1 MNKHTPDLKA
11 EKITGGVHDSPRH
24 DSAHKHVAGTAVY
37 IDDITEPAGTLHAGL
52 GLSTVAHGIVKSLDL
67 SAVRAAPGV
76 VDVLTHEDV
85 PGDNDISPSGM
96 HDDPV
101 LAAGKVEFH
110 GQPIFCVI
118 AETREE
124 ARRAARLAKVE
135 YEELPANIDIWDL
148 DQKTH
153 RQVFP
158 PLTLKRGDAAAAL
171 DSAPRR
177 VKGRMRLGGQDHFY
191 LEGQVSLAVP
201 GEDDEV
207 TVYCSTQGP
216 SETQHLVAHAL
227 GVPSHAVTV
236 EVRRMGGG
244 FGGKETQ
251 ANQCAALAAIA
262 AKKLGRAV
270 KLRLDR
276 DEDMVATGK
285 RHDFAIDYDVGFD
298 DEGRILGIDY
308 TFALRAGFSAD
319 LSGPVGDRA
328 LFHCDNAYFF
338 PHVHARTALLHTNT
352 VSNTA
357 FRGFGGPQGMVGA
370 ERVIDEVAF
379 AVGKDPLEIRKL
391 NFYDAMGVE
400 GTRNLTPYHQKVE
413 DCIIQRIVA
422 ELEESADYAG
432 RRKAIREFN
441 AKSRIVKRGL
451 ALTPVKFGISF
462 TKTEP
467 NQAGALVH
475 VYTDGSVHMNHGGTE
490 MGQGLHL
497 KVAQVVA
504 EEFQIDLDRVKITA
518 TTTAK
523 VPNTS
528 PTAASSGADLNGMA
542 AQNAAR
548 QIKDRLIDFA
558 AESHQVPRDQV
569 VFLPN
574 RVRIGNAEISFN
586 DLVKQAYM
594 ARVQLS
600 AAGFYKTPKIHWDRS
615 KGRGHAFYYYAYGAA
630 CSEVSVDTLTGEY
643 VVERTD
649 ILHDTGRSLNRII
662 DIGQVEGGFIQGMG
676 WLTTEELWWD
686 GKGRL
691 RTHAPSTYKIPLASD
706 RPKIFNVALTD
717 WSEAYE
723 PTIHRSK
730 AVGEPPLPLG
740 LAVLHALSDAVAS
753 VADHRICPRL
763 DAPATP
769 ERVLMAIE
777 RLKTARAIP
786 GKV

>member
-1 MNKHTPDLKA
+1 MNRHDPDLKA
-11 EKITGGVHDSPRH
+11 EKIAGGVHSDVQH
-24 DSAHKHVAGTAVY
+24 DSAHKHVAGSAVY
-37 IDDITEPAGTLHAGL
+37 IDDMPEPVGTLHAGL
-52 GLSTVAHGIVKSLDL
+52 GLSTVAHGVLKSVDL

-76 VDVLTHEDV
+76 VAVLTAEDV
-85 PGDNDISPSGM
+85 PGVNDISPSYM
-96 HDDPV
+96 DDDPV
-101 LAAGKVEFH
+101 LAEGKVEFH

-118 AETREE
+118 AQTRDQ
-124 ARRAARLAKVE
+124 ARRAARLAKIE
-135 YEELPANIDIWDL
+135 YEELPAIIDMGGL
-148 DQKTH
+148 DPEAA
-153 RQVFP
+153 RQVAK
-158 PLTLKRGDAAAAL
+158 PLTFRRGDAAAAIAA
-171 DSAPRR
+171 APKR
-177 VKGRMRLGGQDHFY
+177 VTGRMRVGGQEHFY

-216 SETQHLVAHAL
+216 SETQHMIAHAL
-227 GVPSHAVTV
+227 GVASHAVTI

-251 ANQCAALAAIA
+251 ANQWAALAAIA

-270 KLRLDR
+270 KIRLDR
-276 DEDMVATGK
+276 DEDMVVTGK
-285 RHDFAIDYDVGFD
+285 RHDFMIDYDVGFD
-298 DEGRILGIDY
+298 EEGRLLGVDY

-319 LSGPVGDRA
+319 LSGAVGDRA
-328 LFHCDNAYFF
+328 LLHCDNAYFL
-338 PHVHARTALLHTNT
+338 PHVHAKSAPLYTNT

-357 FRGFGGPQGMVGA
+357 FRGFGGPQGMVGV

-391 NFYDAMGVE
+391 NFYDEMGTA
-400 GTRNLTPYHQKVE
+400 GDRNLTPYHQKVE

-422 ELEESADYAG
+422 QLEESADYAG
-432 RRKAIREFN
+432 RRREISAFN
-441 AKSRIVKRGL
+441 ANSRFVRRGL

-462 TKTEP
+462 TKTEA

-504 EEFQIDLDRVKITA
+504 EEFQIDLDRVRITA
-518 TTTAK
+518 TTTGK

-528 PTAASSGADLNGMA
+528 PTAASAGTDLNGMA
-542 AQNAAR
+542 AQDAAR
-548 QIKDRLIDFA
+548 QIKNRLIDFA
-558 AESHQVPRDQV
+558 AEKHGVPRDQI

-574 RVRIGNAEISFN
+574 RVRVGNQEIAFG

-600 AAGFYKTPKIHWDRS
+600 AAGFYKTPKIKWDRAQ
-615 KGRGHAFYYYAYGAA
+615 GRGHAFYYFAYGAA
-630 CSEVSVDTLTGEY
+630 CAEVSVDTLTGEY
-643 VVERTD
+643 VVERAD
-649 ILHDTGRSLNRII
+649 VLHDVGRSLNPAI
-662 DIGQVEGGFIQGMG
+662 DLGQVEGGFIQGMG
-676 WLTTEELWWD
+676 WLTTEELVWD
-686 GKGRL
+686 DKGRL

-706 RPKIFNVALTD
+706 RPKVFNVALTD
-717 WSEAYE
+717 WSQAYE

-740 LAVLHALSDAVAS
+740 LSVLHALSDAVAS
-753 VADHRICPRL
+753 VAGHRICPRL

-777 RLKTARAIP
+777 RLKAQAATAR
-786 GKV
+786 

>member
-1 MNKHTPDLKA
+1 M
-11 EKITGGVHDSPRH
+11 
-24 DSAHKHVAGTAVY
+24 
-37 IDDITEPAGTLHAGL
+37 
-52 GLSTVAHGIVKSLDL
+52 
-67 SAVRAAPGV
+67 
-76 VDVLTHEDV
+76 
-85 PGDNDISPSGM
+85 
-96 HDDPV
+96 
-101 LAAGKVEFH
+101 
-110 GQPIFCVI
+110 
-118 AETREE
+118 
-124 ARRAARLAKVE
+124 
-135 YEELPANIDIWDL
+135 
-148 DQKTH
+148 
-153 RQVFP
+153 
-158 PLTLKRGDAAAAL
+158 
-171 DSAPRR
+171 
-177 VKGRMRLGGQDHFY
+177 
-191 LEGQVSLAVP
+191 
-201 GEDDEV
+201 
-207 TVYCSTQGP
+207 
-216 SETQHLVAHAL
+216 VAHAL
-227 GVPSHAVTV
+227 GVPSHSVAI

-262 AKKLGRAV
+262 AKKLKRAV

-276 DEDMVATGK
+276 DEDMTATGK

-338 PHVHARTALLHTNT
+338 PHVHAKSAPLYTNT

-400 GTRNLTPYHQKVE
+400 GTRNITPYHQKVE

-432 RRKAIREFN
+432 RRKAIAEFN
-441 AKSRIVKRGL
+441 AGSPVVRRGL

-462 TKTEP
+462 TKTES

-542 AQNAAR
+542 AQDAAR

-558 AESHQVPRDQV
+558 AETHQIPRDQV

-574 RVRIGNAEISFN
+574 RVRVGNEEIAFN
-586 DLVKQAYM
+586 ELVRQAYM
-594 ARVQLS
+594 NRIQLS
-600 AAGFYKTPKIHWDRS
+600 AAGFYKTPKIHWDRA

-649 ILHDTGRSLNRII
+649 ILHDTGRSLNKAI

-686 GKGRL
+686 DKGRL

-769 ERVLMAIE
+769 ERVLMAVE
-777 RLKTARAIP
+777 RLKAQVA
-786 GKV
+786 K